1 MCIIEVF
8 GLGACNHSEVL
19 SSHVCA
25 EAFGCIEGAL
35 IAALHLHACVQ
46 AKTSVYVCKWAAAC
60 QGAGS
65 RFAFDCVVRA
75 ETFVPAVAPFH
86 KVRII
91 APMVE
96 LDCGFLFLL
105 ASKTSLRLSRS
116 RGVRR

>member
-1 MCIIEVF
+1 MCIIEGF

-19 SSHVCA
+19 SSHLCA
-25 EAFGCIEGAL
+25 EAVGCMEGAL
-35 IAALHLHACVQ
+35 IATLQIHAFVKQRQ
-46 AKTSVYVCKWAAAC
+46 AYVCKWVVAC

-96 LDCGFLFLL
+96 LYCGFLFLWP
-105 ASKTSLRLSRS
+105 
-116 RGVRR
+116 RRRP